1 MVEGVV
7 LQYIRCW
14 HVDVPGSHPLNA
26 AEEVL
31 DQFREQFIDEMDA
44 EKVVFDLLEADII
57 DKGDQRTITEAKD
70 TTQQNKILHRCL
82 KEKCTLDALMSVCV
96 IIKAVKGNPKMAG
109 LGNKMLRRLEMKTGM
124 CVKVCVDACALVCV
138 CVRARMCVCVCV
150 CVQMCVHIFVL
161 CTHTHLSVC
170 DLVSALLILPTK
182 LFL

>member
-31 DQFREQFIDEMDA
+31 DQFREQFIHEMDA

-70 TTQQNKILHRCL
+70 TTQQNKILNRCL
-82 KEKCTLDALMSVCV
+82 KEKCTLDALRSVCV

-109 LGNKMLRRLEMKTGM
+109 LGDKMLRKLEMKTGM
-124 CVKVCVDACALVCV
+124 CVTVCVYACAHV
-138 CVRARMCVCVCV
+138 CVCVCV
-150 CVQMCVHIFVL
+150 CVQMCVHVFVL
-161 CTHTHLSVC
+161 CLYV
-170 DLVSALLILPTK
+170 I
-182 LFL
+182 